1 MNHDALSLVY
11 SMRQLS
17 MVVLSG
23 LLLVGCTPE
32 SNESNWIDLFNGMDL
47 SDWRTNRAEGSFTVK
62 EGLLVAH
69 SLDLRSHLFYVGD
82 TKEPIAFKDF
92 ELIVVA
98 KGEPDSNS
106 GIFIHTDYDL
116 RDELGH
122 LANGYEI
129 NLNTSPKVTR
139 KTGSL
144 YDVVD
149 LSEPLLDD
157 TEWFETR
164 IRVEGKRIQVW
175 LNGKSVVD
183 YLEPENPDRKPNR
196 KGRLLKPTGGA
207 IALQAH
213 DPDSVWYFKEIRLR
227 QL

>member
-1 MNHDALSLVY
+1 MNNDALSLVY
-11 SMRQLS
+11 SIRLIS
-17 MVVLSG
+17 MIVLSG

-32 SNESNWIDLFNGMDL
+32 SNESDWIYLFNGNDL
-47 SDWRTNRAEGSFTVK
+47 SDWRTNQAEGSFTVK

-69 SLDLRSHLFYVGD
+69 SLGLRSHFFYVGD
-82 TKEPIAFKDF
+82 TKEPIAFKNF

-129 NLNTSPKVTR
+129 NLNTSSKVTR

-144 YDVVD
+144 YDVAD
-149 LSEPLLDD
+149 LTEPLLDD

-175 LNGKSVVD
+175 LNGKPVVD
-183 YLEPENPDRKPNR
+183 YLEPENPDRKPSR
-196 KGRLLKPTGGA
+196 EGRLLKPTGGA

-213 DPDSVWYFKEIRLR
+213 DPDSIWYFKEIRLK

>member
-1 MNHDALSLVY
+1 MNNDALSLIF
-11 SMRQLS
+11 SMCLLS
-17 MVVLSG
+17 MTVLSS
-23 LLLVGCTPE
+23 LLVVGCASEPVE
-32 SNESNWIDLFNGMDL
+32 SDWISLFNGKDL
-47 SDWRTNRAEGSFTVK
+47 SDWRTNRAEGSFTAK

-122 LANGYEI
+122 LASGYEV

-144 YDVVD
+144 YDVAD
-149 LSEPLLDD
+149 LSEPLLED

-175 LNGKSVVD
+175 LDGESVVD
-183 YLEPENPDRKPNR
+183 YLEPENPDRKPSR
-196 KGRLLKPTGGA
+196 KGRLLKPNGGA

-213 DPDSVWYFKEIRLR
+213 DPDSIWYFKEIRLK

>member
-23 LLLVGCTPE
+23 LLLVGCALD

-69 SLDLRSHLFYVGD
+69 SLDLRSHLFNVGD

-92 ELIVVA
+92 ELMVVA
-98 KGEPDSNS
+98 KGESDSNS
-106 GIFIHTDYDL
+106 GIFIHNDYDL

-122 LANGYEI
+122 LANGYEV

-144 YDVVD
+144 YDVAD
-149 LSEPLLDD
+149 LSEPLLED

-175 LNGKSVVD
+175 LDGESVVD
-183 YLEPENPDRKPNR
+183 YLEPENPDRKPSH
-196 KGRLLKPTGGA
+196 KGRLLKPNGGA

-213 DPDSVWYFKEIRLR
+213 DPDSIWYFKEIRLK

>member
-1 MNHDALSLVY
+1 MI
-11 SMRQLS
+11 
-17 MVVLSG
+17 VLSG

-32 SNESNWIDLFNGMDL
+32 SNESDWIDLFNGNDL

-62 EGLLVAH
+62 GGLLVAR

-122 LANGYEI
+122 LANGYEV
-129 NLNTSPKVTR
+129 NLNTSPRVTR

-144 YDVVD
+144 YDVAD

-164 IRVEGKRIQVW
+164 IRVEGKRIQVC
-175 LNGKSVVD
+175 LNGKAVVD